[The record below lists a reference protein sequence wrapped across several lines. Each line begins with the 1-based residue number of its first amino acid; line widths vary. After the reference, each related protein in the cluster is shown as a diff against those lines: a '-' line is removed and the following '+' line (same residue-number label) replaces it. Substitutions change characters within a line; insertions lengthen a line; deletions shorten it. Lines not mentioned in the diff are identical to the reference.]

1 MKFSINDFFSKY
13 DQIRRKLRIWSHLL
27 KKSLAENFIFCAVRL
42 VIGGKAG
49 KETTESSKLEFLLT
63 FSANNFALSE
73 AEGNDAGLLD
83 WEGIA
88 DLLLLETLINSPR
101 VTQAKYLGS
110 DRFFCFISISKFGC
124 FKIPFVGLIWYVWWG
139 IHNHFQPGKGKVTV
153 EQILRS
159 EEITKFERAGGRN
172 LSTKIRHLS
181 KVVYNR
187 IHQVYQF
194 HQNMLASICVGR

>member
-13 DQIRRKLRIWSHLL
+13 DHIRRKLRIWSHLL

-83 WEGIA
+83 
-88 DLLLLETLINSPR
+88 
-101 VTQAKYLGS
+101 
-110 DRFFCFISISKFGC
+110 
-124 FKIPFVGLIWYVWWG
+124 
-139 IHNHFQPGKGKVTV
+139 
-153 EQILRS
+153 
-159 EEITKFERAGGRN
+159 
-172 LSTKIRHLS
+172 
-181 KVVYNR
+181 
-187 IHQVYQF
+187 
-194 HQNMLASICVGR
+194 